1 MSATTH
7 YDVLGVRADADAAE
21 VRRAYVARARVLHPD
36 RSQGRSTADAARM
49 ARAMQDVNEAW
60 RVLRSPST
68 RAAYDARLAGR
79 PVSNRPGGPHPN
91 GAGPARRAG
100 GPDVDLDPTPYY
112 ERPAGM
118 VDPGAS
124 VVRSLP
130 WIAALVVLAAI
141 FVFSAFAGGS
151 DDGPRRTS
159 SDLVGRCVQSQ
170 QGLGVVQV
178 PCEAANEGRVDLV
191 VERQS
196 RCPEDTTARP
206 VPGEGTWVCLRPVT
220 PVGAT
225 DASL

>member
-1 MSATTH
+1 MSVTTH

-36 RSQGRSTADAARM
+36 RSQGRPATDAARM

-60 RVLRSPST
+60 RVLRSPAT

-79 PVSNRPGGPHPN
+79 PAPTRPGGPRAN
-91 GAGPARRAG
+91 GAGPAGRAG
-100 GPDVDLDPTPYY
+100 GPEVDLDPTPYY

-124 VVRSLP
+124 LVRSLP
-130 WIAALVVLAAI
+130 WIVALVVLAAI
-141 FVFSAFAGGS
+141 FVFSAFAGGT
-151 DDGPRRTS
+151 DDGPRRRS

-178 PCEAANEGRVDLV
+178 PCEGPNEGRVDLV

-206 VPGEGTWVCLRPVT
+206 VPGEATWVCLRPVES
-220 PVGAT
+220 PGAS